1 MFDSQTKKLLISVT
15 SVIIIMFGAVYISLS
30 SYINIAI
37 GESSNT
43 NPEVKVLNEK
53 ISENK
58 DKVDDVKKQQEEYS
72 QLIQEQQKKQVSL
85 KNQIGIIENRI
96 KKAELKVEQVKKDI
110 RTTNLEIQRTQA
122 EIASKSQNIAKNK
135 ERIASILQL
144 LYKQDRVDAL
154 QILLMNDNLSD
165 FLDRIKYLQDV
176 NKKMKKSVDA
186 LKDDKENLTQEKTE
200 LERKQNEMKKLREE
214 LEKRKVGLEDEKEH
228 KKFLIEQTENSEQ
241 KYSNLLTKVE
251 QEQQQAQAEIASLE
265 KKVRQKL
272 KELSKDELEFNDAGL
287 IWPISGD
294 HPITATFHDPDY
306 PFRYLFEHPA
316 IDLRASFNT
325 TIKTAASGYVARVKI
340 NGPSYGYIMIVH
352 GDGIST
358 VYGHVNKSYVSEDEY
373 VIQGQTIGLSGGLPG
388 TRGAGSLTTGPHLH
402 FEVRKNG
409 IPVNPLEYLN
419 NNYYI
424 LD

>member
-58 DKVDDVKKQQEEYS
+58 DKVDDIKKQQEKYS

-96 KKAELKVEQVKKDI
+96 KKAELKVEQVKEDI
-110 RTTNLEIQRTQA
+110 GTTNLEIQRTQA

-200 LERKQNEMKKLREE
+200 LERKQNEMKKLREK

-272 KELSKDELEFNDAGL
+272 KELSKDELKFNDTGL
-287 IWPISGD
+287 IWPISGN
-294 HPITATFHDPDY
+294 HTITVIFHDPDY
-306 PFRYLFEHPA
+306 PFRYLFEHPG

-358 VYGHVNKSYVSEDEY
+358 VYGHVNKSYISEDEY

>member
-1 MFDSQTKKLLISVT
+1 MFDSQTKKLLIFVT

-58 DKVDDVKKQQEEYS
+58 DKVDDIKKQQEKYS

-85 KNQIGIIENRI
+85 KNQIGIIENRV
-96 KKAELKVEQVKKDI
+96 KKAELKVEQVKEDI
-110 RTTNLEIQRTQA
+110 GTTNLEIQRTQA

-200 LERKQNEMKKLREE
+200 LERKQNEMKKLREK

-272 KELSKDELEFNDAGL
+272 KELSKDELKFNDTGL
-287 IWPISGD
+287 IWPISGN
-294 HPITATFHDPDY
+294 HTITVIFHDPDY
-306 PFRYLFEHPA
+306 PFRYLFEHPG

-358 VYGHVNKSYVSEDEY
+358 VYGHVNKSYISEDEY

>member
-58 DKVDDVKKQQEEYS
+58 DKVDDIKKQQEKYS

-96 KKAELKVEQVKKDI
+96 KKAELKVEQVKEDI

-144 LYKQDRVDAL
+144 LYKQDRVDVL

-200 LERKQNEMKKLREE
+200 LERKQNEMKKLREK

-241 KYSNLLTKVE
+241 KYSNLLTKAE

-272 KELSKDELEFNDAGL
+272 KELSKDKLEFNDTGL

-294 HPITATFHDPDY
+294 HTITSTFHDPDY

-358 VYGHVNKSYVSEDEY
+358 VYGHVNKSYVSKDEY

>member
-15 SVIIIMFGAVYISLS
+15 AVIIIMFVAVYISLS
-30 SYINIAI
+30 SYTNIAT
-37 GESSNT
+37 GESSSANS
-43 NPEVKVLNEK
+43 EVKVLNEK

-58 DKVDDVKKQQEEYS
+58 DKVDDIKKQQEKYS
-72 QLIQEQQKKQVSL
+72 QLIQEQQKKQASL
-85 KNQIGIIENRI
+85 KNQVGIIENRI
-96 KKAELKVEQVKKDI
+96 KKAELNVEKVKEDI
-110 RTTNLEIQRTQA
+110 GVTNLEIQRTQA

-154 QILLMNDNLSD
+154 QILLMNDSLSE
-165 FLDRIKYLQDV
+165 FLDRIKYLQDI
-176 NKKMKKSVDA
+176 NKKMKKSVDV
-186 LKDDKENLTQEKTE
+186 LKDDKEDLTQEKTE
-200 LERKQNEMKKLREE
+200 LERKQEEMKKLREE
-214 LEKRKVGLEDEKEH
+214 LEKRKVALEDEKEN
-228 KKFLIEQTENSEQ
+228 KKFLIEQTKNSEQ
-241 KYSNLLTKVE
+241 RYSSLLTKAK
-251 QEQQQAQAEIASLE
+251 QEQQQAQVEIASLE

-272 KELSKDELEFNDAGL
+272 KELSKDKLEFNDAGL

-294 HPITATFHDPDY
+294 HTITATFHDPNY

-316 IDLRASFNT
+316 IDLRTSFNT
-325 TIKTAASGYVARVKI
+325 TIKVAASGYVARVNI

-388 TRGAGSLTTGPHLH
+388 TRGAGYLTTGPHLH

-409 IPVNPLEYLN
+409 IPVNPLEYLG